1 MQQWRKKKSLMRAP
15 KYVTVLDP
23 MEREVLG
30 NLASAV
36 SEALIERVRSAPKDE
51 LAEMTGLSTGHK
63 DAPEDPSLARLLP
76 DFEREGDEEFEGDN
90 SLLRSFHENDIVRAK
105 LENLQVIVQAL
116 GPDGSVNVTLEENQ
130 VHSWLSAVNDL
141 RLYVAAGVTGGAEHH
156 DGMYGEAPGMA
167 PESERLVEWLA
178 YHQDS
183 LLEAMMGER

>member
-15 KYVTVLDP
+15 KYSTVLDP
-23 MEREVLG
+23 MEREVMG

-36 SEALIERVRSAPKDE
+36 SEALIERVRSAPRDE

-63 DAPEDPSLARLLP
+63 EAPEDPSLARLLP

-90 SLLRSFHENDIVRAK
+90 SLLRSFHENDIVRGK

-116 GPDGSVNVTLEENQ
+116 GPDGSVNVTLEESQ
-130 VHSWLSAVNDL
+130 VHSWLAAVNDL
-141 RLYVAAGVTGGAEHH
+141 RLYVSAGAQGGETPQ
-156 DGMYGEAPGMA
+156 GVREA
-167 PESERLVEWLA
+167 ERLVEWLA